1 MTMAEPVLK
10 WAGGKRQLLHEIDKQ
25 LPAALK
31 NGEIRR
37 YWEPFFGGGA
47 VFFHIKEHYGDLI
60 EEYWISDFNWDLFI
74 LYRIIQSHV
83 GALIKELKVLAD
95 EYLPLPPTQQGDKEG
110 ERISMFYR
118 IRDEYNEEHW
128 DEVRYRKDGKTLSTG
143 FVKSW
148 VRRAALTVFLNRTT
162 FNGLYRVN
170 SKGEFNSP
178 HGRYDNPDIVQE
190 RNLRH
195 VNKALKGVNIRVGSY
210 SKWLKEMDDST
221 FAYFDPPYR
230 PLSDSASFKDY
241 HKAPFGDKE
250 QRALAQHCRELDAR
264 GVKWMLSNSDPK
276 NTDPTDE
283 FFDELYSGFNIN
295 RVEANRNINSDGK
308 KRKKITE
315 ILVRN
320 YEVKGCLQKKLFS
333 EY

>member
-47 VFFHIKEHYGDLI
+47 VFFHIKERYGDLI

-74 LYRIIQSHV
+74 LYRVIQSHV

-118 IRDEYNEEHW
+118 IRDEYNKAHW
-128 DEVRYRKDGKTLSTG
+128 NDVRYRKDGKTHSTG

-170 SKGEFNSP
+170 SKGGFNSP

-190 RNLRH
+190 GNLRQVH
-195 VNKALKGVNIRVGSY
+195 KALKGVNIRVGSY
-210 SKWLKEMDDST
+210 SKWLKEMDEST

-230 PLSDSASFKDY
+230 PLPDTPSFKSY
-241 HKAPFGDKE
+241 HKAPFRDKE
-250 QRALAQHCRELDAR
+250 QAELAQHCRELDAR
-264 GVKWMLSNSDPK
+264 GVRWMLSNSDPK
-276 NTDPTDE
+276 NTDLTDE
-283 FFDELYSGFNIN
+283 FFDELYSGFNIT

-308 KRKKITE
+308 KREKITE